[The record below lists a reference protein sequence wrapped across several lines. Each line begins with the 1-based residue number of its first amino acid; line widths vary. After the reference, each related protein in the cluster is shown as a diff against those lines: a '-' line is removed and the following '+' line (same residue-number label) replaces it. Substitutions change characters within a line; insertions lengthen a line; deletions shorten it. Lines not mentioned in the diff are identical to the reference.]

1 MTTLLLHPIDPR
13 IGDLIRNGVQ
23 VFYAFHQGYA
33 AESFEGADCQPAQ
46 GITFT
51 TVNV

>member
-1 MTTLLLHPIDPR
+1 MTALLLHPIDPR
-13 IGDLIRNGVQ
+13 IGVLIRNGVQ

-33 AESFEGADCQPAQ
+33 AETIEGANGQPAQ

-51 TVNV
+51 AVTV